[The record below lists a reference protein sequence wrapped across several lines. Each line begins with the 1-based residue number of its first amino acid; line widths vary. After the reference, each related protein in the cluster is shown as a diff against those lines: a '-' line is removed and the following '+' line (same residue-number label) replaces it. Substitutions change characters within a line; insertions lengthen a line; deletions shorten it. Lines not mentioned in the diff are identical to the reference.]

1 MLGES
6 ISILSPVALEHNIEL
21 KNNVENIYL
30 VQADTKRLKQV
41 FINLISNAIKYN
53 NVNGS
58 VTIEVNKK
66 ENTFIKVSVIDT
78 GYGLREEQ
86 ISKLFQPFQRYDEKK
101 EGIGLGLYITQNL
114 VELMDGKIGVESEQG
129 KGSTFWF
136 ELPLSD

>member
-1 MLGES
+1 MLK
-6 ISILSPVALEHNIEL
+6 I
-21 KNNVENIYL
+21 
-30 VQADTKRLKQV
+30 
-41 FINLISNAIKYN
+41 FISNAIKYN
-53 NVNGS
+53 HENGS